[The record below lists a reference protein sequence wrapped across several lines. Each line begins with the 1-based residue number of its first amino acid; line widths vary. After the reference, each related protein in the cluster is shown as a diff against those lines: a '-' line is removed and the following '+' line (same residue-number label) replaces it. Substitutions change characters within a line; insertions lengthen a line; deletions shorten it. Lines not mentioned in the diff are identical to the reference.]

1 MTDSPGPPPII
12 ESSIQSEPMA
22 SAAPQFPVWSG
33 WDVLFL
39 FCFTAFSAMMLAAG
53 GEAAK
58 HFVHAKF
65 PSARFLLQS
74 PNEGIYLFL
83 FQALLDL
90 LILLF
95 IYFTITLKYNVRF
108 LQSLKW

>member
-1 MTDSPGPPPII
+1 MTDSPGPPSLI
-12 ESSIQSEPMA
+12 ESSIQSEPLV
-22 SAAPQFPVWSG
+22 SAPPPFPVWSG

-39 FCFTAFSAMMLAAG
+39 FCFTAFSVMMLAAG

-58 HFVHAKF
+58 HFVHSRF
-65 PSARFLLQS
+65 PSARFLVQP

-95 IYFTITLKYNVRF
+95 IYFTITLK
-108 LQSLKW
+108 